1 MLFLLAYWLL
11 ITMQKTTRVFD
22 YDVIIVG
29 AGPSGAAAARCLV
42 NGGLDVLVIERK
54 KLPRTKMCS
63 GLINDKSQKL
73 TNELFGKIPES
84 AYARP
89 ELLKAVR
96 LWHTKEDFV
105 DWPLDE
111 NSDGAPNIWR
121 SKYDEWLVK
130 ASGAVIK
137 DCCTLLSLEQNNNPP
152 LPPFDKGGMEG
163 ISLQCKDEHGEII
176 KLRCNYLIGADGS
189 KSTVRAAIDPEFE
202 TSLGWLVAVQH
213 YCEGTSTLDSH
224 YFNGFLDTRFSEV
237 YAWFNMKDDLVIFG
251 TAVKR
256 GSKFEPYFSE
266 FTGFL
271 EDNFELKV
279 KKVVM
284 KESCIGN
291 NMASSGK
298 FHLGKGNVLLV
309 GEGAGFLNMFGEGI
323 SSALA
328 TGKLAG
334 EAILE
339 GLETKKLAKKNGES
353 AYHLGGDA
361 LSIYTA
367 NSRHE
372 KVETFG
378 SWKLAARL
386 AGRRVME

>member
-1 MLFLLAYWLL
+1 MCSD
-11 ITMQKTTRVFD
+11 IVESN

-29 AGPSGAAAARCLV
+29 AGPSGAAAAKCLV
-42 NGGLDVLVIERK
+42 NGGLSVLVIERK
-54 KLPRTKMCS
+54 KLPRPKMCS
-63 GLINDKSQKL
+63 GLINDKSLKL
-73 TNELFGKIPES
+73 TRELFGEIPES

-89 ELLKAVR
+89 GLLKAVR
-96 LWHTKEDFV
+96 LWRTKEDIT

-111 NSDGAPNIWR
+111 NSNGAPNIWR
-121 SKYDEWLVK
+121 SRYDEWLMK
-130 ASGAVIK
+130 TSGAVIK
-137 DCCTLLSLEQNNNPP
+137 DSCTLKSLEQR
-152 LPPFDKGGMEG
+152 EG
-163 ISLQCKDEHGEII
+163 TVFLQCKNERGKIVEL
-176 KLRCNYLIGADGS
+176 KCNYLIGADGS

-202 TSLGWLVAVQH
+202 SRLGWLVAIQH
-213 YCEGTSTLDSH
+213 YCEGTSTLEPQ

-237 YAWFNMKDDLVIFG
+237 YAWFNMKDDLLIFG

-266 FTGFL
+266 FKRFL
-271 EDNFELKV
+271 EDNFEMRI
-279 KKVVM
+279 KKVIM
-284 KESCIGN
+284 QESCIGN
-291 NMASSGK
+291 NMGSSGK

-339 GLETKKLAKKNGES
+339 SMKTDK
-353 AYHLGGDA
+353 DA

-378 SWKLAARL
+378 SWKLAARI

>member
-1 MLFLLAYWLL
+1 MGSD
-11 ITMQKTTRVFD
+11 IVETN
-22 YDVIIVG
+22 YDVVIVG

-42 NGGLDVLVIERK
+42 NGGLNVLIIERK
-54 KLPRTKMCS
+54 KLPRPKMCS

-73 TNELFGKIPES
+73 TNELFGEIPES
-84 AYARP
+84 VYARP

-96 LWHTKEDFV
+96 LWHTKEDFM

-111 NSDGAPNIWR
+111 NCEGAPNIWR

-130 ASGAVIK
+130 SSGAVIK
-137 DCCTLLSLEQNNNPP
+137 DSCALLSLEQQ
-152 LPPFDKGGMEG
+152 KGTVF
-163 ISLQCKDEHGEII
+163 LKCKNEDGKII
-176 KLRCNYLIGADGS
+176 KFKCKYLIGADGS

-202 TSLGWLVAVQH
+202 NRLGWLVAIQQ
-213 YCEGTSTLDSH
+213 YCEGTSTLNSH
-224 YFNGFLDTRFSEV
+224 YFNGFLDPRFSEV
-237 YAWFNMKDDLVIFG
+237 YAWFNMKDDLLIFG

-266 FTGFL
+266 FKKFL
-271 EDNFELKV
+271 EENFEMRV

-284 KESCIGN
+284 QESCIGN
-291 NMASSGK
+291 NMASRGN

-339 GLETKKLAKKNGES
+339 GVKTKKDS
-353 AYHLGGDA
+353 

-367 NSRHE
+367 NSRNE
-372 KVETFG
+372 KIETFG

>member
-1 MLFLLAYWLL
+1 M
-11 ITMQKTTRVFD
+11 D
-22 YDVIIVG
+22 YDVVIVG
-29 AGPSGAAAARCLV
+29 AGPSGAAAARTLV
-42 NGGLDVLVIERK
+42 NGGLNVLIIERK
-54 KLPRTKMCS
+54 KLPRAKMCS
-63 GLINDKSQKL
+63 GLINDKSLKL
-73 TNELFGKIPES
+73 TRELFGEIPES

-96 LWHTKEDFV
+96 LWHTKEDFT
-105 DWPLDE
+105 DWPLNE
-111 NSDGAPNIWR
+111 NSEGAPNIWR

-130 ASGAVIK
+130 SSGAVIK
-137 DCCTLLSLEQNNNPP
+137 DCCTLLSLEQHNNPLSP
-152 LPPFDKGGMEG
+152 TRSHAQRGNEKGGMGG
-163 ISLQCKDEHGEII
+163 ISLHCKNEQG
-176 KLRCNYLIGADGS
+176 KTVKFKGTYLIGADGS

-202 TSLGWLVAVQH
+202 KGLGWLVAIQQ
-213 YCEGTSTLDSH
+213 YCEGTSTLDAH
-224 YFNGFLDTRFSEV
+224 YFNGFLDPKFSEV
-237 YAWFNMKDDLVIFG
+237 YAWFNMKDDLLIFG

-256 GSKFEPYFSE
+256 GSKFEPYFLE
-266 FTGFL
+266 FKRFL
-271 EDNFELKV
+271 EDNFELRA

-284 KESCIGN
+284 QESCIGN
-291 NMASSGK
+291 NMASSGN

-339 GLETKKLAKKNGES
+339 GIKTKK
-353 AYHLGGDA
+353 DA

-367 NSRHE
+367 SSRNE

-378 SWKLAARL
+378 SWKLAARI

>member
-1 MLFLLAYWLL
+1 MCSD
-11 ITMQKTTRVFD
+11 IVESN
-22 YDVIIVG
+22 YDVIIIG

-42 NGGLDVLVIERK
+42 NGGLSMLVIERK
-54 KLPRTKMCS
+54 KLPRPKMCS
-63 GLINDKSQKL
+63 GLINDKSLKL
-73 TNELFGKIPES
+73 TKELFGEIPES

-96 LWHTKEDFV
+96 LWRTKEDIT

-111 NSDGAPNIWR
+111 NSNGAPNIWR
-121 SKYDEWLVK
+121 SRYDEWLVK

-137 DCCTLLSLEQNNNPP
+137 DSCTLKSLEQHNNPP
-152 LPPFDKGGMEG
+152 SPPFIKGSNPPSPPFDKGGNGG
-163 ISLQCKDEHGEII
+163 IILQCRNEHGKIVEF
-176 KLRCNYLIGADGS
+176 KCNYLIGADGS

-202 TSLGWLVAVQH
+202 SRLGWLVAIQH
-213 YCEGTSTLDSH
+213 YCEGTSTLEPQ

-237 YAWFNMKDDLVIFG
+237 YAWFNMKDDLLIFG

-266 FTGFL
+266 FKRFL
-271 EDNFELKV
+271 EDNFEMRI
-279 KKVVM
+279 KKVIM
-284 KESCIGN
+284 QESCIGN
-291 NMASSGK
+291 NMGSSGK

-339 GLETKKLAKKNGES
+339 SMKTDK
-353 AYHLGGDA
+353 DA

-378 SWKLAARL
+378 SWKLAARI

>member
-1 MLFLLAYWLL
+1 MGSDT
-11 ITMQKTTRVFD
+11 IESN

-29 AGPSGAAAARCLV
+29 AGPSGAATASVLV
-42 NGGLDVLVIERK
+42 NGGLNVLIIERK
-54 KLPRTKMCS
+54 KLPRDKMCS
-63 GLINDKSQKL
+63 GLINDKSQNL
-73 TNELFGKIPES
+73 TVELFGEIPKS
-84 AYARP
+84 VYARP

-96 LWHTKEDFV
+96 LWHTKEDFT

-111 NSDGAPNIWR
+111 NSNGAPNVWR
-121 SKYDEWLVK
+121 SKYDAWLVK
-130 ASGAVIK
+130 ASGAVVK
-137 DCCTLLSLEQNNNPP
+137 DCCTLLSLEQNNGTV
-152 LPPFDKGGMEG
+152 L
-163 ISLQCKDEHGEII
+163 LQCKNEHGKIV
-176 KLRCNYLIGADGS
+176 KFKCNYLIGADGS
-189 KSTVRAAIDPEFE
+189 KSTVRAGIDPEFDKG
-202 TSLGWLVAVQH
+202 LGWLVAFQQ
-213 YCEGTSTLDSH
+213 YCEGTTTLDSH

-256 GSKFEPYFSE
+256 GSKFEPYLSI
-266 FTGFL
+266 FTKFL
-271 EDNFELKV
+271 EDNFGLRV

-284 KESCIGN
+284 QESCIGN

-298 FHLGKGNVLLV
+298 FHLGTGNVLLV

-334 EAILE
+334 EAIHE
-339 GLETKKLAKKNGES
+339 GIKTKK
-353 AYHLGGDA
+353 DA
-361 LSIYTA
+361 LAIYTA
-367 NSRHE
+367 NTRHE